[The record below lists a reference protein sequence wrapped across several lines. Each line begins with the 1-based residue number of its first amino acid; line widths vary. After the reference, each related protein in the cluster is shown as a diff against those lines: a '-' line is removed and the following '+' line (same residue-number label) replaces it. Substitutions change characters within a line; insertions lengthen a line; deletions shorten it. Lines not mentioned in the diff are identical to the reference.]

1 MAKRSHHLMTAL
13 SKWQL
18 GKLLGRG
25 GLTTGGISWLFA
37 LIWWGR
43 PHTIPVSLLCETAK
57 SLSEQAGAGKTSLS
71 WICITTLHVYSKKK
85 PQTFQTAKNQNQN
98 QKINSPPNKQK
109 IQNIENKSQNNKI
122 LRYGDTGKEKK
133 ITNHVLE
140 VQPEGPSSQ
149 RLSVHFYAPADWD
162 EALQVHKGRRAHRGI

>member
-25 GLTTGGISWLFA
+25 GLMTGGISCLFA
-37 LIWWGR
+37 LIWSGR

-71 WICITTLHVYSKKK
+71 WICITTLHVCRKKTPNLPNSKIKLNDK
-85 PQTFQTAKNQNQN
+85 TQQIPEE
-98 QKINSPPNKQK
+98 
-109 IQNIENKSQNNKI
+109 ENPEIWSCTDGKSDWGMKVH
-122 LRYGDTGKEKK
+122 LWEA
-133 ITNHVLE
+133 
-140 VQPEGPSSQ
+140 QPEGASSQ
-149 RLSVHFYAPADWD
+149 RLSLHFYAPAGWD